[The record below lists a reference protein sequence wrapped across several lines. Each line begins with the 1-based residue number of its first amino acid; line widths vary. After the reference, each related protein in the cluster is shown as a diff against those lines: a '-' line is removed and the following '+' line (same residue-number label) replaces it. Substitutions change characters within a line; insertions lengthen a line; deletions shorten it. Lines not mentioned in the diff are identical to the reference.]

1 MHILLRRSK
10 VSWTIEFYKT
20 ETGTECV
27 KEFLDTIENPKLKA
41 KVLQD
46 IKLLKEFGTELRSPH
61 TDYLG
66 DGIWE
71 LRTKQ
76 SSNIARTLYFTV
88 TGQKIILLHGF
99 IKKTPKTPKPDLERA
114 IKNKNDYLRRHS

>member
-1 MHILLRRSK
+1 M
-10 VSWTIEFYKT
+10 SWKIEFYKA

-66 DGIWE
+66 D
-71 LRTKQ
+71 Q
-76 SSNIARTLYFTV
+76 
-88 TGQKIILLHGF
+88 
-99 IKKTPKTPKPDLERA
+99 
-114 IKNKNDYLRRHS
+114 